1 VLREVLIAIVAATVP
16 AQQSHALAP
25 QSRMRRTDAQL
36 CLARPEDEGAM
47 NGQPSWVDVFNATS
61 QEHSVFHAK
70 LSGGDS
76 TCVLLAPGHYT
87 IVASSNVFNGP
98 PSGSP
103 RLPDSKECK
112 SAPRI
117 TNLRAGEHLTLDI
130 WPAFSK
136 SNGGGYSN
144 CGWDVLPHGTPQLG
158 NCMVWPNLPSCRSGS
173 ASVNQ
178 GLTTQSSGRKPA
190 TRVRAADFGRW
201 AAHQ

>member
-1 VLREVLIAIVAATVP
+1 VLHAVLIAIVAAIVP
-16 AQQSHALAP
+16 AQQSDVMGS
-25 QSRMRRTDAQL
+25 QSHTRDTNAKL

-47 NGQPSWVDVFNATS
+47 NGQPSWVEVFSATS

-70 LSGGDS
+70 LSGGQS
-76 TCVLLAPGHYT
+76 TCVLLAPGRYT
-87 IVASSNVFNGP
+87 IVSSSNVFNGP

-117 TNLRAGEHLTLDI
+117 TNLRASEHLTLDI

-136 SNGGGYSN
+136 SNGGGYSG
-144 CGWDVLPHGTPQLG
+144 CGWDVLPLGTPQPG

-173 ASVNQ
+173 VSANQ
-178 GLTTQSSGRKPA
+178 GLTIRSTGRSPA
-190 TRVRAADFGRW
+190 ARVRAGYLKR
-201 AAHQ
+201 